1 MTSPDMTSP
10 HTISPHTIS
19 LSNIID
25 GKSVPA
31 SRTME
36 FVDPSTATVLG
47 EAPLSGP
54 TEVDHAVASA
64 DAAFA
69 EWRRTTPAQ
78 RQKALL
84 ALADLVEEHAEELLE
99 CEVRNTGKPRPQ
111 TRELEL
117 VPCIDQLRFFA
128 GAARV
133 LQGMATAEYEAGFTS
148 SIRREPIGVVAQVTP
163 WNYPLMMAVWKIG
176 PALAAG
182 NTIVLKPADTTP
194 WSTVRLAELA
204 QEVLPP
210 GVLNVVCGDRDTGR
224 ALVEHPRPDMV
235 AITGSTRAGS
245 EVMASAARTLKNVHL
260 ELGGKAP
267 AVVFADAD
275 LAATAEA
282 IATAGFFNAGQDCT
296 AATRVLVEAAAH
308 DEFAGL
314 LAEATRRLRV
324 GAPDDGS
331 DYGPVNSIAQQ
342 QRVEEFLNSLPSHA
356 EVLAGGSSHG
366 PGYFVDATVVAGV
379 HQDDAVVQQEVF
391 GPVLTVQS
399 FTDERDALALAN
411 GVDFALASSV
421 WTRDHGRVQRMSA
434 DLDFGVVW
442 VNCHQLLPAEMPYG
456 GFKQSGVGK
465 DLSVYGVED
474 YTRIKHVMSAH
485 T

>member
-1 MTSPDMTSP
+1 MTT
-10 HTISPHTIS
+10 TLT
-19 LSNIID
+19 NVVD
-25 GKSVPA
+25 GKSMPSA
-31 SRTME
+31 RTTE
-36 FVDPSTATVLG
+36 FVDPSTGAVLG
-47 EAPLSGP
+47 EAPLS
-54 TEVDHAVASA
+54 TAAEVDAAMVAA
-64 DAAFA
+64 DNAFTQ
-69 EWRRTTPAQ
+69 WRRTTPSQ
-78 RQKALL
+78 RQKAML

-133 LQGMATAEYEAGFTS
+133 LNGVASAEYEAGFTS
-148 SIRREPIGVVAQVTP
+148 SIRREPVGVISQVTP
-163 WNYPLMMAVWKIG
+163 WNYPLMMAVWKIA
-176 PALAAG
+176 PAIAAG
-182 NTIVLKPADTTP
+182 NTVVLKPADTTP

-245 EVMASAARTLKNVHL
+245 EVMATAAQSLKNVHL

-267 AVVFADAD
+267 ALVFEDAD

-282 IATAGFFNAGQDCT
+282 VANAGYFNAGQDCT
-296 AATRVLVEAAAH
+296 AATRVLVHQSVH

-314 LAEATRRLRV
+314 LAEAARGLRS
-324 GAPDDGS
+324 GAPDDGG
-331 DYGPVNSIAQQ
+331 DYGPVNSLAAKE
-342 QRVEEFLNSLPSHA
+342 RVEEFLSRLPSHA
-356 EVLAGGSSHG
+356 EVLAGGTSHG

-379 HQDDAVVQQEVF
+379 NQDDAVVQQEIF
-391 GPVLTVQS
+391 GPVMTVQP
-399 FTDERDALALAN
+399 FADEAEALRLAN

-421 WTRDHGRVQRMSA
+421 WTRDHGRATRLAA

-442 VNCHQLLPAEMPYG
+442 LNCHQLLVSEMPHG

-465 DLSVYGVED
+465 DLSIFGLED

-485 T
+485 H